1 MCAGWVCAATV
12 GCIFTVNVQQE
23 AGSYAQVSSV
33 LRALSKLS
41 FAGFVGFCECLVQ
54 TGQVDVVVDFLTPE
68 LHQLHQR
75 HHQHDQQ
82 QQQQR
87 PALNV
92 DVRQAAAGQDAAS
105 LALLGVVDLR
115 PAADV

>member
-1 MCAGWVCAATV
+1 M
-12 GCIFTVNVQQE
+12 QQE

-75 HHQHDQQ
+75 HHQHE